1 VADAEDALAREIECT
16 LVTRGRTSGEP
27 REVTIWFAAVGRTVY
42 LLSGGGE
49 AAHWV
54 RNVRADPAVAIVAG
68 GIRVEGRARVIAP
81 DEPDDQRAREAI
93 AAKYG
98 TTGLK
103 TWLRTSLPVA
113 IDLEEVGA
121 TAEGTG

>member
-1 VADAEDALAREIECT
+1 MADAEDAFARAIECT

-27 REVTIWFAAVGRTVY
+27 RSVTIWFAVVGRTVY

-54 RNVRADPAVAIVAG
+54 RNLRADPSVAVIAG
-68 GIRVEGRARVIAP
+68 GARVEGRARVVAP
-81 DEPDDQRAREAI
+81 DEPDDPVAREAI

-98 TTGLK
+98 TTGLR

-113 IDLEEVGA
+113 IDLWDGA
-121 TAEGTG
+121 RGEGSG

>member
-1 VADAEDALAREIECT
+1 VADAEDAFARSIECT
-16 LVTRGRTSGEP
+16 LVTRGRTSGEA
-27 REVTIWFAAVGRTVY
+27 RAITIWFAAVGRTAY

-54 RNVRADPAVAIVAG
+54 RNLRADPEVAIVAG
-68 GIRVEGRARVIAP
+68 GMRVEGRARVLTP
-81 DEPDDQRAREAI
+81 DEAEDRIAREAI

-113 IDLEEVGA
+113 VDLEDHPTG
-121 TAEGTG
+121 EGTG

>member
-1 VADAEDALAREIECT
+1 VADADDAFARAIECT

-27 REVTIWFAAVGRTVY
+27 REITIWFAVVGRIVY

-54 RNVRADPAVAIVAG
+54 RNLRADPSVAIIAG
-68 GIRVEGRARVIAP
+68 GVRVEGRARVVAP
-81 DEPDDQRAREAI
+81 DEPDDAAAREAI

-98 TTGLK
+98 TTGLQA
-103 TWLRTSLPVA
+103 WLRTSLPVA
-113 IDLEEVGA
+113 IDLADAPAGRRS
-121 TAEGTG
+121 G

>member
-1 VADAEDALAREIECT
+1 MADADDAFGRAIECT

-27 REVTIWFAAVGRTVY
+27 RAITIWFAAVGRTAY

-54 RNVRADPAVAIVAG
+54 RNLRADPAVSIVAG
-68 GIRVEGRARVIAP
+68 GMRVEGRARVLAP
-81 DEPDDQRAREAI
+81 DEAEDPIAREAI

-98 TTGLK
+98 TTGLR

-113 IDLEEVGA
+113 IDLEVRPTG
-121 TAEGTG
+121 EGTG

>member
-1 VADAEDALAREIECT
+1 MEDAFAAAIECT
-16 LVTRGRTSGEP
+16 LITRGRTSGEA
-27 REVTIWFAAVGRTVY
+27 RAITIWFAAVGRTVY

-54 RNVRADPAVAIVAG
+54 RNLRADPAVSIVAAG
-68 GIRVEGRARVIAP
+68 VRVEGRARVLGAEDAEDP
-81 DEPDDQRAREAI
+81 VAREAI

-113 IDLEEVGA
+113 IDVVPDPAREEQ
-121 TAEGTG
+121 TA

>member
-1 VADAEDALAREIECT
+1 MEDAFAGAIECT

-27 REVTIWFAAVGRTVY
+27 RPITIWFAAAGRTVY

-49 AAHWV
+49 GAHWV
-54 RNVRADPAVAIVAG
+54 RNLRADPVVTIVAG
-68 GIRVEGRARVIAP
+68 GVRVQGRARVIAP
-81 DEPDDQRAREAI
+81 DEPDDPVARGAI

-113 IDLEEVGA
+113 IDLESEPA
-121 TAEGTG
+121 DT

>member
-1 VADAEDALAREIECT
+1 M
-16 LVTRGRTSGEP
+16 
-27 REVTIWFAAVGRTVY
+27 GRTVY

-54 RNVRADPAVAIVAG
+54 RNLRADPAVAIVAG
-68 GIRVEGRARVIAP
+68 GVRVEGQARVIAP
-81 DEPDDQRAREAI
+81 DEAEDPVAREAI

-113 IDLEEVGA
+113 IDLEDRPTG
-121 TAEGTG
+121 EGSG